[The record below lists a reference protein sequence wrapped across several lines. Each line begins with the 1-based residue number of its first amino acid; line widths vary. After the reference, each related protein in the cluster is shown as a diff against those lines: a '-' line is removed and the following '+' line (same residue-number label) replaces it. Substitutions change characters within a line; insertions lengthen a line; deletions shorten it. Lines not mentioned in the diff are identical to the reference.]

1 MVHGRF
7 ESTNEVKNK
16 MEKRINKKLGI
27 IIGTMGLLVMSLF
40 FVSAF
45 GVSTSYWD
53 GNPLKLAPG
62 ESMIVTLGLQNK
74 VGSENVTL
82 RANLTND
89 GDGIATFVD
98 ENLDY
103 FVLLG
108 GGAGVPIKIEIPEDE
123 KIPGVHQITLSFT
136 QISSG
141 DGGMVRLVGGFA
153 AKFPVEIVVEGE
165 SELYVPKLERDF
177 WNKKTFNWA
186 VLIILTA
193 IVLFL
198 LKRKGKLDFL
208 FGKKASSF

>member
-1 MVHGRF
+1 M
-7 ESTNEVKNK
+7 KK
-16 MEKRINKKLGI
+16 IINKRLGMVV
-27 IIGTMGLLVMSLF
+27 GVVSLLVMSLF

-62 ESMIVTLGLQNK
+62 ESMIVTLGLQNG

-82 RANLTND
+82 RANLTSD

-103 FVLLG
+103 FVPLG
-108 GGAGVPIKIEIPEDE
+108 GGAGVPVKIEIPEDE
-123 KIPGVHQITLSFT
+123 NIPSTHQITILFM
-136 QISSG
+136 QVSSG
-141 DGGMVRLVGGFA
+141 GEGMVSVAGGFT

-165 SELYVPKLERDF
+165 SELYVPKPKRDF

-193 IVLFL
+193 IVLFV

-208 FGKKASSF
+208 FGKKRK